1 MEVQCL
7 KVKLK
12 EGTTDYVINW
22 TKELKNKMDL
32 VYDALINETMVVES
46 MFFEHGEN
54 ADYLIFYTR
63 AESLQKANETMLKSN
78 NPIDKEALEM
88 MQNAWESY
96 QALEILFDVDRIE
109 EINNDVE
116 SLKGKYLDL
125 FST

>member
-22 TKELKNKMDL
+22 FKELYSRMDL

-46 MFFEHGEN
+46 MFLERGAD

-63 AESLQKANETMLKSN
+63 AESLQKANEMMLKST
-78 NPIDKEALEM
+78 NPVDQEALAM
-88 MQNAWESY
+88 MQKTWDSG
-96 QALEILFDVDRIE
+96 QALELLFDADRIE
-109 EINNDVE
+109 KINNNI
-116 SLKGKYLDL
+116 
-125 FST
+125 